1 MFEAMWIREEKCR
14 EIVEGAWDSGRV
26 EAMKGIM
33 SRIRRC
39 QDQLRSWNWMEF
51 RNVNYLLKQKK
62 EKLQQLEMW
71 DSLHGKAEEIK
82 KVRKEI
88 NEI

>member
-1 MFEAMWIREEKCR
+1 MWIREEKCR

-26 EAMKGIM
+26 EAMEGIM

-51 RNVNYLLKQKK
+51 GNVNYLLKQKK
-62 EKLQQLEMW
+62 GEA
-71 DSLHGKAEEIK
+71 STIGN
-82 KVRKEI
+82 VRQPSWKSRG
-88 NEI
+88 N

>member
-1 MFEAMWIREEKCR
+1 MKLCR
-14 EIVEGAWDSGRV
+14 LGRKNVERLWKGAWDSGRV
-26 EAMKGIM
+26 EAMEGIM

-51 RNVNYLLKQKK
+51 GDVNYLLKQKK